1 MAARGEGSPRTL
13 ARIVRS
19 IVLAAVLGVAIA
31 GIFAARGDD
40 FWLSWLVSTLYGTS
54 IGLPAVIVFD
64 RLRGRLGTMRELSQ
78 WFVYSGTMLALIVAG
93 SAVTGLV
100 LVAVGLVPLAAFWDT
115 FRFGFAVSLIISVPT
130 SVGAMTYARLTSR
143 MHASERVASEARLAS
158 LESRV
163 RPHFLFNSLN
173 SAIALIPEDP
183 ARAEQVLERLAALLR
198 FSLDAQQA
206 RLVPLAEEMRV
217 VVDYLEIERVRF
229 GDRLRYTLD
238 IAPAVETQVIPAFAL
253 QTLVENSV
261 KYAVAPRATGGAIR
275 VSAHAAGGRLHLAVE
290 DDGPGFAGPPPAG
303 HGLDTLRA
311 RLDTLVGPGA
321 TLRAPATSASAT
333 TGATSSASAATGAT
347 SSASAASP
355 TGARVELE
363 VPLR

>member
-1 MAARGEGSPRTL
+1 MAARGTGV
-13 ARIVRS
+13 VRA
-19 IVLAAVLGVAIA
+19 IALAAVLGIVVA
-31 GIFAARGDD
+31 GIFTARGDD
-40 FWLSWLVSTLYGTS
+40 FWLSWLISTLYGTS
-54 IGLPAVIVFD
+54 IGVPAVVVLG
-64 RLRGRLGTMRELSQ
+64 RLRRRLGAMRELSQ
-78 WFVYSGTMLALIVAG
+78 WFVYSGAMLALIAAG

-100 LVAVGLVPLAAFWDT
+100 LVALGVVPLGALWDT
-115 FRFGFAVSLIISVPT
+115 YRFGFAVSLVIAVPT

-143 MHASERVASEARLAS
+143 VHASERIASEARLAS

-206 RLVPLAEEMRV
+206 RLVPLGEELRL

-229 GDRLRYTLD
+229 GDRLRYTVE
-238 IAPAVETQVIPAFAL
+238 IARELEAVVVPAFAL

-261 KYAVAPRATGGAIR
+261 KYAVAAR
-275 VSAHAAGGRLHLAVE
+275 AAGGEIRVAARAHVGSLRLTVA
-290 DDGPGFAGPPPAG
+290 DDGPGFSAPVPAG

-311 RLDTLVGPGA
+311 RLETLYGPGA
-321 TLRAPATSASAT
+321 TLRAPAP
-333 TGATSSASAATGAT
+333 SSAGAK
-347 SSASAASP
+347 
-355 TGARVELE
+355 VEIE

>member
-1 MAARGEGSPRTL
+1 MAARV
-13 ARIVRS
+13 VRA
-19 IVLAAVLGVAIA
+19 IVLAAVLGLVIA
-31 GIFAARGDD
+31 GIFTARGDD
-40 FWLSWLVSTLYGTS
+40 FWLSWLISLLYGSS
-54 IGLPAVIVFD
+54 IGVPAVIVFD
-64 RLRGRLGTMRELSQ
+64 LLRSRLGAMREMSQ
-78 WFVYSGTMLALIVAG
+78 WFVYRGTMLALIVAG

-100 LVAVGLVPLAAFWDT
+100 LVAVGLVPLGALWDT

-143 MHASERVASEARLAS
+143 VHASERVAAEARLAS

-206 RLVPLAEEMRV
+206 RLVPLGEEMRI

-229 GDRLRYTLD
+229 GDRLRFKLD
-238 IAPAVETQVIPAFAL
+238 IPTGARDAGHPGVRAADAGREQRQVRGG
-253 QTLVENSV
+253 S
-261 KYAVAPRATGGAIR
+261 RAR
-275 VSAHAAGGRLHLAVE
+275 RAARSGSRRTREDGRLHVAVE
-290 DDGPGFAGPPPAG
+290 DDGPGFTAPPPAG

-311 RLDTLVGPGA
+311 RLETLVGPGA
-321 TLRAPATSASAT
+321 MLRAPASAA
-333 TGATSSASAATGAT
+333 GATSSA
-347 SSASAASP
+347 
-355 TGARVELE
+355 GARVEIE